1 MVDNIIKEICKKI
14 YDTMG
19 KGYTECLYQNCICL
33 ELQKNNII
41 YQKEVNLTFKYEN
54 MPVGW
59 GRLDIVFTYK
69 DVKYI
74 IELKHVLRL
83 TSKDRRQ
90 VERYLQHTTDINYGF
105 LVNFGGNDYEI
116 FKFNKEK
123 NNINYKKL

>member
-1 MVDNIIKEICKKI
+1 
-14 YDTMG
+14 
-19 KGYTECLYQNCICL
+19 
-33 ELQKNNII
+33 
-41 YQKEVNLTFKYEN
+41 

-74 IELKHVLRL
+74 IELKHISRL
-83 TSKDRRQ
+83 TSKERRQ

-105 LVNFGGNDYEI
+105 LVNFGGNDYEL